1 MISELQIKN
10 FRSIINDRIT
20 LKPITVIIGANGSG
34 KSNLVKALEFISD
47 IPRNGL
53 ILAISRQGGRDSI
66 VPKTVSRRDIRKIN
80 TEFSYTTRLLPP
92 VREESS
98 ITVDVDH
105 IFRLGFPSI
114 QNVTL
119 LHELLVFHKV
129 LYVGQRLGENE
140 ELSEISTNSPSH
152 YQNESL
158 FTLSQS
164 MDSNEGYAADPPFSL
179 ETVPLYI
186 RWLGLDML
194 ENKMTS
200 PEELK
205 KFLSSFKDQ
214 RKRQYSEANKN
225 KSRKQAA
232 SFLDPDYPT
241 ILDFSPHFQVFR
253 SREESI
259 KRYDLLLNE
268 LRREQSPG
276 RARELAKSGEN
287 MPTILRHI
295 KKEHSESWDRLKE
308 TFGKIAPHVSD
319 MNSSSLKT
327 GKEFIE
333 FIETRS
339 GGRGVESWE
348 SSDGSLRA
356 LAILLAVETANPGD
370 TIIIEEPEQNLHPWA
385 IRTLLEHIRDVV
397 DKRSVQVIITTH
409 SEHVLDKVDPSEVRV
424 ASRTLS
430 EGSKFLRLEQ
440 ILPESNIEMG
450 DVGRLWVKGL
460 LGGVPDAV

>member
-1 MISELQIKN
+1 ML
-10 FRSIINDRIT
+10 
-20 LKPITVIIGANGSG
+20 
-34 KSNLVKALEFISD
+34 
-47 IPRNGL
+47 
-53 ILAISRQGGRDSI
+53 
-66 VPKTVSRRDIRKIN
+66 
-80 TEFSYTTRLLPP
+80 
-92 VREESS
+92 
-98 ITVDVDH
+98 DH
-105 IFRLGFPSI
+105 VFRLGFPNR

-119 LHELLVFHKV
+119 LYESLTFHKV
-129 LYVGQRLGENE
+129 LYVGQRLGEDE
-140 ELSEISTNSPSH
+140 DPPEISTNSPSH
-152 YQNESL
+152 SQNESL
-158 FTLSQS
+158 FTLSQDT
-164 MDSNEGYAADPPFSL
+164 DSSEGYIADPPFSI

-186 RWLGLDML
+186 RWLGLEML
-194 ENKMTS
+194 ETKMTS
-200 PEELK
+200 PEELE

-214 RKRQYSEANKN
+214 RKRQYNGNNKN

-232 SFLDPDYPT
+232 SFMDPDYPT
-241 ILDFSPHFQVFR
+241 ILDFSPHFQVFI
-253 SREESI
+253 SKEASI

-276 RARELAKSGEN
+276 KARELAKSGEN
-287 MPTILRHI
+287 MPTILRRI
-295 KKEHSESWDRLKE
+295 EKEHSKSWDRLKE
-308 TFGKIAPHVSD
+308 AFGKIAPHVFN
-319 MNSSSLKT
+319 MKSSSLKT

-333 FIETRS
+333 FIEARS

-356 LAILLAVETANPGD
+356 LAILLAVETASPGD

-397 DKRSVQVIITTH
+397 EQRSVQIIITTH